1 MKIARSKSTALA
13 ALAGALALTLSACQS
28 GPQGDGA
35 NGGQTTD
42 SSSSQNSGSGLSG
55 TLNGSGASSQANAQ
69 QAWRD
74 NFRNIESG
82 ITVNYEATGSGT
94 GRQQF
99 LGGQVAFAASDAELS
114 ADERTEA
121 EKRCGEVIELPVYI
135 SPIAVAYNLPGVD
148 KLNLTAENVA
158 DIFSGKIKKWDDAS
172 IAKNNDG
179 VELPSLDI
187 IPVNRADKSGTTEN
201 FTAYLAAAAPSAW
214 AHEAAETWPIEGTQS
229 AEKNSGVVQLATSTE
244 GAITYADASQIKDLK
259 AANIDVNGEFLA
271 YSPEAAAA
279 LVDGSPASELASD
292 TSLTFDLLRD
302 GSIKDAYP
310 IVMVSYLIGC
320 QTYEDASTAAN
331 VQAYFTYVASAEGQQ
346 VATEAGAGNAPI
358 SEELRTKVQAAIDT
372 IK

>member
-1 MKIARSKSTALA
+1 MTIALSRSC
-13 ALAGALALTLSACQS
+13 LAGVCLLLFGLPFAHAADTRLFA
-28 GPQGDGA
+28 
-35 NGGQTTD
+35 GQ
-42 SSSSQNSGSGLSG
+42 SG
-55 TLNGSGASSQANAQ
+55 TLDIAGGTAHIPVVEDVARQVGRANPQVRITVTGGGSGV
-69 QAWRD
+69 
-74 NFRNIESG
+74 G
-82 ITVNYEATGSGT
+82 IQKVGEGLVDIGST
-94 GRQQF
+94 GR
-99 LGGQVAFAASDAELS
+99 APS
-114 ADERTEA
+114 EA
-121 EKRCGEVIELPVYI
+121 EIQRYDLKPFRFALDGVA
-135 SPIAVAYNLPGVD
+135 IAVHPSNPVGNLSMEQ
-148 KLNLTAENVA
+148 AR

-229 AEKNSGVVQLATSTE
+229 AEKTTGVVQLATSTE